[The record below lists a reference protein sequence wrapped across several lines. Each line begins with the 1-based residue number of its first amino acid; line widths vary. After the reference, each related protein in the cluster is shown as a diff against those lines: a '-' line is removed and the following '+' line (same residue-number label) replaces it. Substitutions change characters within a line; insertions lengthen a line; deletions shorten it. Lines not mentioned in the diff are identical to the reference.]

1 MPIGDL
7 RENHTMNAST
17 YVSDLEMHIWRRD
30 NELGMVVDGH
40 LGGLLGVGMSMCSTH
55 IILVL
60 ASLPK
65 ALHSSTSKV
74 LMILYIHYFWE

>member
-30 NELGMVVDGH
+30 NELGMMVDGH

-55 IILVL
+55 IILVFGEFAKSITL
-60 ASLPK
+60 LN
-65 ALHSSTSKV
+65 
-74 LMILYIHYFWE
+74 I